1 MHCVRWPHFPYIFWR
16 ARMACAMM
24 LRISQMSRMP
34 FKLHLLLS
42 FCSQRSTV
50 GKQGDSDQD
59 KKAYIQLFLPMRLP
73 FPIRLS
79 SIIFLRWCPLR
90 EKINKIK
97 EHSCRHAHLPEG
109 VCSTAMCTPEVMNLF
124 QRAVISSVSSIKS
137 FLCPFHVHWHT
148 APEVSGRKPW

>member
-79 SIIFLRWCPLR
+79 SMIFLRWCPLR

-97 EHSCRHAHLPEG
+97 EHSCRHAHLPAG
-109 VCSTAMCTPEVMNLF
+109 VCSTAMYTRGHEPFPEGCHFFSLF
-124 QRAVISSVSSIKS
+124 YKKFFMPFSCPLTYCSRSV
-137 FLCPFHVHWHT
+137 W
-148 APEVSGRKPW
+148 